1 MTAELYA
8 EFENIF
14 PFKSVRFIPYAAYS
28 GLQNMCVDY
37 YLAHACVESHEPV
50 VRFYGWNPFCLSL
63 GKHQNARD
71 VASDNLFGAGFD
83 LVRRPTGGSAIFH
96 SEELTYS
103 FSVPGTRLDHQGL
116 YRFFHILLKSA
127 LQQCGISVSLEDT
140 TSGYRLN
147 RGGDTFACFNRTAFS
162 ELKCDGKKVV
172 GSAQKIFPESLLQHG
187 SIMLGKGH
195 LRLTDFLDLEEP
207 LRKRYKEQMNT
218 KAIDLNTI
226 SDRRISPVDIM
237 KTFLRELSE
246 NTGLITR
253 IQDLREEEL
262 SKSMQWQNHFKTGL

>member
-1 MTAELYA
+1 MYA

-28 GLQNMCVDY
+28 GLQNMCIDY
-37 YLAHACVESHEPV
+37 YLAHACVENQEPV

-63 GKHQNARD
+63 GKHQNVGD
-71 VASDNLFGAGFD
+71 VALEKLFRAGFD
-83 LVRRPTGGSAIFH
+83 LVRRPTGGSAILH

-103 FSVPGTRLDHQGL
+103 FSVPGIRVDHQGL
-116 YRFFHILLKSA
+116 YRFFHVLLKSA
-127 LQQCGISVSLEDT
+127 LQQCGISVSLEDSAT
-140 TSGYRLN
+140 GYRLN

-162 ELKCDGKKVV
+162 ELKYDGKKIV
-172 GSAQKIFPESLLQHG
+172 GSAQKILPESLLQHG
-187 SIMLGKGH
+187 SIMLGKAH
-195 LRLTDFLDLEEP
+195 LMLTDFLDLEEP
-207 LRKRYKEQMNT
+207 LRNRYREQLNT
-218 KAIDLNTI
+218 KAIDLSTI

-253 IQDLREEEL
+253 IQDLRKEEL
-262 SKSMQWQNHFKTGL
+262 SKSMQWQNLFNTDL